1 MSDNRIQKVEDDM
14 MTQQEDILHA
24 TEETLEKMRDVL
36 EQMEDQ
42 ELLMAE
48 QERMIADRDEY
59 IEQLTSSQYYIDM
72 LVVILFSYL
81 YGAWFGVYM
90 CSK

>member
-1 MSDNRIQKVEDDM
+1 MSDDRILKEEEDMVTAQKKILGVAED
-14 MTQQEDILHA
+14 
-24 TEETLEKMRDVL
+24 TLEKMQDVL
-36 EQMEDQ
+36 EQMEEQ
-42 ELLMAE
+42 ELLVAE

-59 IEQLTSSQYYIDM
+59 IEVLTSSCHYVDL

-90 CSK
+90 CAK